1 MVIND
6 LRINITDKPT
16 SAEIVSRQEFLS
28 RAIEGN
34 WATLFKGQGLEFTGF
49 RQYNYSDDASMI
61 DWRASLR
68 SGSILVREFEDYK
81 NFNIVFFLDVS
92 DSMLFTSGDKLKA
105 EFGAELAYSLAEAA
119 FQAGDAVGLVMFT
132 DHVVSSIEPGIGSGM
147 RDRIKKSLLDGN
159 NYGGK
164 RDLKK
169 SLLELSSF
177 LNSTSSIPA
186 LVLIISDFIGL
197 PEGWEKY
204 LNYVANRHQPIGLMV
219 CDPRDRKLPKHDGQF
234 TIQDPNSDETM
245 LIDTSQFANEYEKYN
260 IKREESVK
268 RIFKKLRSDC
278 LIIENETNFVK
289 VLESF
294 FEQQRK
300 LIK

>member
-1 MVIND
+1 MTIND
-6 LRINITDKPT
+6 LHIDITNKPT

-34 WATLFKGQGLEFTGF
+34 WATLFKGRGLEFTGF
-49 RQYNYSDDASMI
+49 RQYTYSDDASMI

-68 SGSILVREFEDYK
+68 SGNILVREFEDYK

-92 DSMLFTSGDKLKA
+92 NSMLFTSKDKLKA
-105 EFGAELAYSLAEAA
+105 EFGAELTYSLAEAA

-132 DHVVSSIEPGIGSGM
+132 DHVVDSIEPGFGSGM
-147 RDRIKKSLLDGN
+147 RDRVKKALLNGQ

-197 PEGWEKY
+197 PDGWEKY
-204 LNYVANRHQPIGLMV
+204 LNYVANRHQPIGLMI

-234 TIQDPNSDETM
+234 TVRDPNSNETM
-245 LIDTSQFANEYEKYN
+245 LIDTSQFAKKYEEFN
-260 IKREESVK
+260 SKREKSVK
-268 RIFKKLRSDC
+268 RVFKKLRSDC
-278 LIIENETNFVK
+278 LLIENETDFVK
-289 VLESF
+289 VLEAF
-294 FEQQRK
+294 FEQQRRM
-300 LIK
+300 IK